1 MGFLDAAMFLPIE
14 RGCIV
19 NIEHIC
25 KIQRNEVY
33 MDNGDILEM
42 SRNNI
47 QKVKKRSVDI
57 GVKTYDNMGDFF
69 R

>member
-1 MGFLDAAMFLPIE
+1 MSCLDAAMFLPIE

-33 MDNGDILEM
+33 MDNGDILEI

-47 QKVKKRSVDI
+47 QKVKKRVSRYWGENV
-57 GVKTYDNMGDFF
+57 
-69 R
+69 